1 MLKTPLLKAADL
13 VAVDPEPFKWRMG
26 VRPLNLDQ
34 WLLVDE
40 DRVADLN
47 EIGALIDN
55 HRDEIIYCEPSAVA
69 ACQELGAEVVEHLR
83 HVSGLSSIELD
94 QQPGVPVIEST
105 RRLVQE
111 DICLLQRRS
120 EGWVMTAC
128 AVAIPTQWD
137 VPSKFGIT
145 LDSIHEPVPRYD
157 TDLSQLM
164 GTFFDRLRVDRPV
177 WRANRTLTGD
187 PGLRLAPHQR
197 HEPLRQDITL
207 ANVAERVWLRV
218 EYQTLRRLPQ
228 TDAIVFTIRILRQQI
243 ASVAEHPTALGELV
257 QSLSKLPK
265 DVRGYK
271 NSTAAYASLVKQWA
285 ISKGYLD
292 PEKDE

>member
-13 VAVDPEPFKWRMG
+13 VAVDPEPFKRRMG

-94 QQPGVPVIEST
+94 QQPGVPVIESS

-257 QSLSKLPK
+257 HSLSNLPK

-285 ISKGYLD
+285 IS
-292 PEKDE
+292 

>member
-177 WRANRTLTGD
+177 WSATRTLTGD
-187 PGLRLAPHQR
+187 PGLRLAPHHR
-197 HEPLRQDITL
+197 HDPLRQDITL

-243 ASVAEHPTALGELV
+243 ASVAEHTTALGELV

-292 PEKDE
+292 LEKDE